1 MQVDKAR
8 SWFSRAVLL
17 DPDSGDFWAL
27 YYKFEAVCLSFFP
40 SQFSF
45 AWLTIHLLQLISMLS
60 VLPVRQSA
68 CVRPC

>member
-1 MQVDKAR
+1 MSVVTLPVECGVRRVGEHGVQVDKAR

-27 YYKFEAVCLSFFP
+27 YYKFEAVRPRSTYFP

-45 AWLTIHLLQLISMLS
+45 A
-60 VLPVRQSA
+60 
-68 CVRPC
+68 